1 MAQNNKF
8 LTSFYDVATKYSTIA
23 NDFYKTLKI
32 CL

>member
-8 LTSFYDVATKYSTIA
+8 LTSFYGVANKYSTIA
-23 NDFYKTLKI
+23 NEFYKTLKM